1 MRSSAGFF
9 DSFFSVVCLEALPAA
24 LPTGLAVLPPLQPMR
39 GMLRARA
46 ATHAANSF
54 LVIFMGPRHSMCIAF
69 RPMSR

>member
-1 MRSSAGFF
+1 MRSSVGFL
-9 DSFFSVVCLEALPAA
+9 DSLFSVVCLEALPA
-24 LPTGLAVLPPLQPMR
+24 GLAVLPPLQPMR